1 MMNDDFN
8 DYFEND
14 EVVEAPQPHVETEQ
28 EREDREIAEAT
39 IERRHNSV
47 RLLLI
52 ALIVLLAG
60 FLCWWV
66 WARYF
71 HPHTQGMERG
81 YVMQVVSEGTL
92 LKTFEGK
99 LLSQRYVAD
108 TIVYESNFLFTIRDD
123 SVAMQAKRYEGTGQR
138 VVVTYEQYSGN
149 LPWRGNSTTVVT
161 SLAPDTVPID
171 TTRIASR
178 RPYIP

>member
-1 MMNDDFN
+1 M
-8 DYFEND
+8 
-14 EVVEAPQPHVETEQ
+14 EAPQPHVETEQ